1 MKKII
6 RAEKDGVVYTNKAGF
21 DKRKLKAKQDNRQ
34 GHIKD
39 LQVGKKPSIRARLFS

>member
-6 RAEKDGVVYTNKAGF
+6 RAEKNGVKYTNKAGF
-21 DKRKLKAKQDNRQ
+21 DKRKIKAKQDNRQ

-39 LQVGKKPSIRARLFS
+39 LQNGEKPNIRIRLFS